1 MSLKFPNGAVF
12 GISTAIAAAIAATA
26 VSNAN
31 PAVATVPTG
40 SVDEGDVLVMLSAW
54 ADANNTAVQA
64 GEVTAGASDTVKLLG
79 FDSTDTGVFE
89 AGKAAAQFMVAS
101 GFVDFS
107 QQGEP
112 STSGGDQQFW
122 TGQFLEA
129 SRQIS
134 VPTVKNAKTFTLP
147 LYFDPKLP
155 WYAAAKA
162 ADRKRQPIVLRCKL
176 PDGDVIYRYGY
187 FSFDADPTMAANTP
201 MGNTATFT
209 ALGDA
214 ILVEA
219 A

>member
-12 GISTAIAAAIAATA
+12 GISTALSAAIIATT

-54 ADANNTAVQA
+54 PDANNTAVEA
-64 GEVTAGASDTVKLLG
+64 GAVTEGASDTVELLG
-79 FDSTDTGVFE
+79 FDASDLEVFP
-89 AGKAAAQFMVAS
+89 AGLAAAQFMVAS
-101 GFVDFS
+101 DFVDFS
-107 QQGEP
+107 QQGDV

-122 TGQFLEA
+122 TGQFLEG

-162 ADRKRQPIVLRCKL
+162 ADRKRKPIVLRCKL
-176 PDGDVIYRYGY
+176 PDGDTIYRYGY
-187 FSFDADPTMAANTP
+187 FSFDADPTTAANNP